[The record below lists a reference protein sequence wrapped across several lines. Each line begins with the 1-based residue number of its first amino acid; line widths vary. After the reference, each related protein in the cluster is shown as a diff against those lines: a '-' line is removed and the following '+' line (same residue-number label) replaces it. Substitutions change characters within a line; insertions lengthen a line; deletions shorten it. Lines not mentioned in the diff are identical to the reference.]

1 MKISIIIPCFN
12 EEKFIIETLKKVNKQ
27 RENFDIQIIVSDDC
41 STDKTIDLLN
51 KNTNLYDD
59 IIISERNKGKGSA
72 IKNAIPLIKGDI
84 TLIQDA
90 DLEYNPK
97 DYTSLFNPFIEDDAD
112 VVYGTRFGS
121 GKKVRIFYYI
131 NRVANFF
138 ITNLVNSL
146 TNINYTDVET
156 GFKAIKTKYLKQLN
170 LQENTFTIEI
180 EITMKISKIKL
191 LKIFEVGISYSGRTY
206 EEGKKIKIKDGFK
219 AIMAIF
225 KYRFFS

>member
-112 VVYGTRFGS
+112 EEYEDMYVKTNFENIEYGGPLRGGKYLEPTRFGDWEQ
-121 GKKVRIFYYI
+121 K
-131 NRVANFF
+131 
-138 ITNLVNSL
+138 
-146 TNINYTDVET
+146 
-156 GFKAIKTKYLKQLN
+156 
-170 LQENTFTIEI
+170 
-180 EITMKISKIKL
+180 
-191 LKIFEVGISYSGRTY
+191 GRCSDY
-206 EEGKKIKIKDGFK
+206 
-219 AIMAIF
+219 
-225 KYRFFS
+225 

>member
-97 DYTSLFNPFIEDDAD
+97 DYTSLFNPFVEDDAD

>member
-170 LQENTFTIEI
+170 LKENTFTIEI

>member
-97 DYTSLFNPFIEDDAD
+97 DYTSLFNPFIEDNAD

-170 LQENTFTIEI
+170 LKENTFTIEI

>member
-112 VVYGTRFGS
+112 VVYGT
-121 GKKVRIFYYI
+121 KVRIFYYI

>member
-97 DYTSLFNPFIEDDAD
+97 DYTSLFNPFIEDNAD

>member
-191 LKIFEVGISYSGRTY
+191 LKIFEVGISYSGRT
-206 EEGKKIKIKDGFK
+206 
-219 AIMAIF
+219 
-225 KYRFFS
+225 

>member
-97 DYTSLFNPFIEDDAD
+97 DYTSLFNPFIEDNAD

-170 LQENTFTIEI
+170 LKENTFTIEI

-191 LKIFEVGISYSGRTY
+191 VKIFEVGISYSGRTY